1 MYFFVEKGLDVFSV
15 PVRFSDL
22 TDNIDIIFRFLF
34 FIKVK
39 NIPPKNTNF
48 LNITKCGDEK
58 QGVFKKLGT
67 EVGFPFHP
75 QQG

>member
-1 MYFFVEKGLDVFSV
+1 MYFFEEKGLDVFTV

-22 TDNIDIIFRFLF
+22 IDNIDIIFRFLF

-39 NIPPKNTNF
+39 NIPPPKKYQ
-48 LNITKCGDEK
+48 LPEK
-58 QGVFKKLGT
+58 QGMFKKLGT

-75 QQG
+75 PQG

>member
-15 PVRFSDL
+15 PVSDL
-22 TDNIDIIFRFLF
+22 IDNIDIIFRFLI

-48 LNITKCGDEK
+48 LNITKCGLLRNK
-58 QGVFKKLGT
+58 ACLRS
-67 EVGFPFHP
+67 
-75 QQG
+75 